1 MKKLTSEKFKGIGLT
16 AFILLAVFLTAC
28 GGGGGDGGGGSPA
41 GISYTGL
48 TTQATIDGNN
58 AEDLSTGAYQG
69 GQAGAAIGS
78 VGAIQT
84 GESGP
89 VGHSRMLKV
98 SQVLEGSLR
107 QVDLMSR
114 SAGTFVGAI
123 YTESDTIYGDCGGSA
138 SFTVS
143 VDDQTGDFSGSFTFN
158 NYCDDEVTISGAAS
172 FSGRVDLNTEEL
184 IEFSFSFDSITV
196 TSGSDSFTLDG
207 DISFDNT
214 VSPAT
219 MTMTMLLKDNNTGKV
234 YKVEDYIMTLT
245 ELASYVDVEVSG
257 TYFDPDYGYVSISTT
272 TPLRIYY
279 GDDYPSDGVIVVT
292 GNTGIAGGSTMARL
306 RALTST
312 TYQIEADT
320 NGDGVYDWDSGVLNW
335 SDL

>member
-1 MKKLTSEKFKGIGLT
+1 MKISLRVKHVVL
-16 AFILLAVFLTAC
+16 AVLLAVSLTAC
-28 GGGGGDGGGGSPA
+28 GGGGGGGGGGSLS

-123 YTESDTIYGDCGGSA
+123 YTESNTIYGDCGGSA

-172 FSGRVDLNTEEL
+172 FSGRVDLSTEEL
-184 IEFSFSFDSITV
+184 IEFSFSFNNLTG

-207 DISFDNT
+207 DISIDNT

-234 YKVEDYIMTLT
+234 YKVDYNYIMT
-245 ELASYVDVEVSG
+245 EEANYIEVEASG
-257 TYFDPDYGYVSISTT
+257 TYYDPDYGYVSITT
-272 TPLRIYY
+272 TVPLCIYV
-279 GDDYPSDGVIVVT
+279 GDDYPSDGVIVAT
-292 GNTGIAGGSTMARL
+292 GNTSIGGGSTMARL
-306 RALTST
+306 TALTSM
-312 TYQIEADT
+312 TYQVEADT
-320 NGDGVYDWDSGVLNW
+320 NGDGIYDWNSVVLNW